1 MAAVT
6 QKVPNFLGG
15 VSTQPDEVK
24 NPGQVREIL
33 NGFPDPSTGLLKR
46 QGTQFVA
53 ELKDASNAILT
64 PSSGTTNGKWFSI
77 FRDAAEQYIAVIR
90 NGSILVWDALTG
102 APRTVT
108 YDTGTA
114 GYINSTTGNYEI
126 LSIYDKTFI
135 VNKDKV
141 VAKLADPSGV
151 ATDRN
156 ATIVL
161 RSVEYSAKYTVT
173 VNSSTY
179 TLTTKNADDN
189 LGPADPPK
197 EILSADQVLTSLKTG
212 IDGLSI
218 SGLTVTK
225 LDNSLELVRTSGFTI
240 SVKGGQAGDAIEAFQ
255 FVVRSGGAGT
265 SVSTLAKLPEK
276 SINGRLVKVANFG
289 GSDDDFFAKY
299 IAADN
304 TWEETISPTASPGLN
319 PETMPHA
326 LVRNPNGTFTLKKVD
341 WEPRLVGDDVTNDHP
356 SLVGRTVDALFFHA
370 NRFGL
375 LAGESV
381 VMSQAGDYFNL
392 YAQSALT
399 QTDSDP
405 IDINV
410 SSVKPTKLH
419 AVLPKTTG
427 LLLFSSNQQFLL
439 RASEGIYSPK
449 TVTVNTVSS
458 YENEVNVRPVDM
470 GVTVGFLSKSKSFTR
485 FFEMQLRA
493 EDEPPVV
500 NEVSKMVSEWIP
512 ETIDRMVS
520 SAQNSLMA
528 LSQKTSKDVYTLRF
542 YTENEER
549 QIEAWAKWRMIGEV
563 IHIDMYEDVLF
574 IVTKQADRYW
584 FQTIDLVQSPTT
596 PQLVTPSGAKA
607 DPRLDMWSAPVSKVY
622 NSSTKKTKVVLPY
635 KSYSGL
641 QGRVVVSNA
650 TNTLDVDQGLLFAPT
665 LETDGSEWFYHIDG
679 DFSGSDLVV
688 GYAYNFE
695 VELPKIYWRAGEGQT
710 DFTASLTIARTK
722 FSVGL
727 SGDMVFEL
735 NVRGRSSW
743 FDFDTYRRSDYYIAN
758 TVPFD
763 VGSELV
769 IPIHQR
775 NNNYTLKVTSD
786 TPYPVSLISM
796 TWEGIY
802 SPRYYRRS

>member
-33 NGFPDPSTGLLKR
+33 NGFPDPATGLLKR

-53 ELKDASNAILT
+53 ELKDANNAILT
-64 PSSGTTNGKWFSI
+64 PSSETTNGKWFSI
-77 FRDAAEQYIAVIR
+77 FRDEDEQYIAVIR
-90 NGSILVWDALTG
+90 NGTILVWDALTG
-102 APRTVT
+102 SPRAVT
-108 YDTGTA
+108 YDSDTT
-114 GYINSTTGNYEI
+114 GYINSASGSYEV

-135 VNKDKV
+135 VNKEKV
-141 VAKLADPSGV
+141 VAKLPDPVGV

-173 VNSSTY
+173 INSSTY
-179 TLTTKNADDN
+179 TLTTKNADDL
-189 LGPADPPK
+189 LGPSDPPK
-197 EILSADQVLTSLKTG
+197 EILSADQVLESLRTG
-212 IDGLSI
+212 INGLNI

-255 FVVRSGGAGT
+255 FVVKSGGGT
-265 SVSTLAKLPEK
+265 GVSTLAKLPEK

-289 GSDDDFFAKY
+289 GSEDDFFVKY

-304 TWEETISPTASPGLN
+304 TWEETISPTASPGLD
-319 PETMPHA
+319 PATMPHA
-326 LVRNPNGTFTLKKVD
+326 LLRNPNGTFTLKKVD

-399 QTDSDP
+399 QVDSDP

-410 SSVKPTKLH
+410 SSIKPTKLH

-427 LLLFSSNQQFLL
+427 LVLFSGNQQFLL
-439 RASEGIYSPK
+439 KASEGIYSPN
-449 TVTVNTVSS
+449 TVTVNSISS
-458 YENEVNVRPVDM
+458 YENEVSVLPVDM

-493 EDEPPVV
+493 EDEPPAV
-500 NEVSKMVSEWIP
+500 NEVSKVVSEWIP

-520 SAQNSLMA
+520 SAQNSLMLLTYKASKEVYA
-528 LSQKTSKDVYTLRF
+528 LRY

-549 QIEAWAKWRMIGEV
+549 QIEAWTKWRMPGNIV
-563 IHIDMYEDVLF
+563 HVDMYEDVVLM
-574 IVTKQADRYW
+574 ITEQADRYW

-596 PQLVTPSGAKA
+596 PQLVNPNGFKA
-607 DPRLDMWSAPVSKVY
+607 DPRLDMWSAPASQVY
-622 NSSTKKTKVVLPY
+622 NSGTKKTKVVLPY
-635 KSYSGL
+635 KSYAGL
-641 QGRVVVSNA
+641 QGRVVVSNGLNA
-650 TNTLDVDQGLLFAPT
+650 LDNDQGLLFSPT
-665 LETDGSEWFYHIDG
+665 LETDGTEWFYEIDG
-679 DFSGSDLVV
+679 DFSASGLVV

-695 VELPKIYWRAGEGQT
+695 VELPKIYWRTGEGQT
-710 DFTASLTIARTK
+710 DFTASLTISRVK
-722 FSVGL
+722 FSADM
-727 SGDMVFEL
+727 SGDIRFAL
-735 NVRGRSSW
+735 TAGGREEW
-743 FDFDTYRRSDYYIAN
+743 TEVDTYRRSDFYLAN

-763 VGSELV
+763 VRDQIV
-769 IPIHQR
+769 VPIYQR
-775 NNNYTLKVTSD
+775 NNNYKLKVTSD

-796 TWEGIY
+796 TWEGMY

>member
-1 MAAVT
+1 MESVT

-24 NPGQVREIL
+24 NPGQVREVL
-33 NGFPDPSTGLLKR
+33 NGFPDPATGLLKR

-53 ELKDASNAILT
+53 ELKDASNVILA
-64 PSSGTTNGKWFSI
+64 PSSDTTNGKWLSI
-77 FRDAAEQYIAVIR
+77 FRDNVEQYIAVIR
-90 NGSILVWDALTG
+90 NGSILIWDALTG

-108 YDTGTA
+108 YDSGTA
-114 GYINSTTGNYEI
+114 GYINSTSGNYEI

-135 VNKDKV
+135 VNKEKV
-141 VAKLADPSGV
+141 VAKLPDPAGI

-161 RSVEYSAKYTVT
+161 RSVEYSAKYIVT
-173 VNSSTY
+173 INSSTY
-179 TLTTKNADDN
+179 TLTTRNADDL

-197 EILSADQVLTSLKTG
+197 EILSADQVLESLRTG
-212 IDGLSI
+212 INGLSI

-240 SVKGGQAGDAIEAFQ
+240 SVKGGQSGDAIEAFQ
-255 FVVRSGGAGT
+255 FVVKSGGTG
-265 SVSTLAKLPEK
+265 VSTLSKLPEK

-289 GSDDDFFAKY
+289 GSEDDFFVKY

-304 TWEETISPTASPGLN
+304 TWEETISPTASPGLD
-319 PETMPHA
+319 PATMPHA
-326 LVRNPNGTFTLKKVD
+326 LIRNPNGSFTLKKVD

-399 QTDSDP
+399 QIDSDP

-419 AVLPKTTG
+419 AILPKTTG
-427 LLLFSSNQQFLL
+427 LVLFSANQQFLL
-439 RASEGIYSPK
+439 KASEGIYSPN
-449 TVTVNTVSS
+449 TITVNTISS
-458 YENEVNVRPVDM
+458 YENEATVKPVDM
-470 GVTVGFLSKSKSFTR
+470 GVTIGFLSKSRSFTR
-485 FFEMQLRA
+485 FFEMQLQG
-493 EDEPPVV
+493 DDDPPAI
-500 NEVSKMVSEWIP
+500 NEVSKVVSEWIP

-528 LSQKTSKDVYTLRF
+528 LSYKSSRDIYTLRY

-549 QIEAWAKWRMIGEV
+549 QIEAWTKWQMIGEV

-622 NSSTKKTKVVLPY
+622 NSSTKRTKLVLPY

-641 QGRVVVSNA
+641 EGRVVVSNA
-650 TNTLDVDQGLLFAPT
+650 TNILDTDQGLLFKPA

-679 DFSGSDLVV
+679 NFSSADLVV

-695 VELPKIYWRAGEGQT
+695 VELPKVYFREDDT
-710 DFTASLTIARTK
+710 SDFTASLTIARTK

-743 FDFDTYRRSDYYIAN
+743 FAFDTYRRSDYYIAN

-775 NNNYTLKVTSD
+775 NNNYALKVTSD

-796 TWEGIY
+796 TWEGMY
-802 SPRYYRRS
+802 SPRYYRRA